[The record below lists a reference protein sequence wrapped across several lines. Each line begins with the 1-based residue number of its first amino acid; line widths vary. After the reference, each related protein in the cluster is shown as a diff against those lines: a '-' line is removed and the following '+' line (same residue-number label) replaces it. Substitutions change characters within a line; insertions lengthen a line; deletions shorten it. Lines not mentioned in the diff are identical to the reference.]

1 MKLYQD
7 LVATQH
13 PAHTWTDANI
23 AAALIAI
30 NPSIRLKV
38 HGFDYLL
45 TDVPEKGM
53 FPDLPWRTGESR
65 FGYYNTVTHC
75 KFETPS
81 GWFFTPQAILHQHL
95 LERPDELG

>member
-13 PAHTWTDANI
+13 PAHTWTDTNI
-23 AAALIAI
+23 AAVLQTIHPHI
-30 NPSIRLKV
+30 QLKV

-65 FGYYNTVTHC
+65 FGYYNTSSHC

-81 GWFFTPQAILHQHL
+81 GWFFTPQGSLHQHL
-95 LERPDELG
+95 LERPDE